1 MPEPT
6 LRAVAEHGVVPADSV
21 RPHYGQAQH
30 TLDRLRE
37 LGVDYD
43 DVVQTLEDDAVRIFD
58 ASWDHLGE
66 RLANTLGAQPE
77 ATKRG
82 EL

>member
-1 MPEPT
+1 
-6 LRAVAEHGVVPADSV
+6 LNQLGEHGST
-21 RPHYGQAQH
+21 RSGI
-30 TLDRLRE
+30 
-37 LGVDYD
+37 
-43 DVVQTLEDDAVRIFD
+43 RIFD